1 MLLVSMAVCA
11 VGQTLTST
19 GKQVR
24 FVDGTNGKYEN
35 SGKSWEQAKKNIQ
48 DAINDLHNNN
58 LEGEVWVKAGTYSP
72 TESTEST
79 GGSTLYM
86 SFKIYKGITVRG
98 GFAGT
103 EVTELVGKEAVDKGF
118 TDAGKSRTLNPAA
131 NTSMGATYAHK
142 TILTG
147 NIGNAGEPN
156 FTWSETKQR
165 FNTEFYGNC
174 YHVVTFAT
182 NGFDAS
188 GRANPLGTTQEI
200 AAAEGHMAMLE
211 GFDIKNGNAKNA
223 ELEGHP
229 HNAYGG
235 GIYMVNGA
243 TVENVN
249 ITHCEASRD
258 GGAIYMDGGGVL
270 RHSYIS
276 ECQAL
281 GSGLESGYGGAV
293 CIDENKQIYPPQM
306 ARNIMV
312 NCVARYGGGL
322 ATKINNPNLTLGG
335 KQMKHNTGIAA
346 CLITN
351 CTATTEGGGVYAWQ
365 GGGFT
370 QMTIVNNKCNGSGTT
385 INGIK
390 SGQSAG
396 IYIRDNAIVANCI
409 LWGGKTATAT
419 DADKAN
425 SAQMAF
431 SRSKTEYKPQVLYT
445 ALSNADYVD
454 WSGTYKEGIIKLSQK
469 NRSDGSSD
477 HADSEGHVYFLN
489 PSSVAGYEP
498 AATTKCYDWSDEDN
512 LYKYQVSY
520 GSSTTNAGIHTNDLD
535 VQRLTPVKRHITDL
549 LGNEFTATPTLGAYK
564 SAEPSMMA
572 SIEKIGGTDGKITK
586 EVTDEEGTKNVE
598 FDRVIA
604 HIYVD
609 PNTSYIDDDTY
620 PYAGRSWKA
629 PIKSLSDA
637 FDVLGNLAVQL
648 INARENGIGD
658 SNGEGGYLTITPM
671 YFEEIQIHVKEG
683 TMSTVGAFND
693 KTVRANTLRIP
704 KVRVTHRWGETSF
717 VPVTI
722 LGGYDMD
729 LTTTADPELPA
740 NLYKPNTAEY
750 YALHQLDKR
759 NPILT
764 PTIITGEIMQ
774 DYKYSIPHIWTVEEV
789 QNVTIDGFQVKYANA
804 SSTELENS
812 VKNGAAFTINKA
824 TGISLKNIRISGCT
838 ADNGAAVYATDHS
851 TVSLENC
858 IIHNNQTTYTE
869 TSGNLYCDGTSSLT
883 LDHCDVL
890 RNVGYAFYAPT
901 GANVTMTNSIVYAN
915 MSVPVEDTNLAGV
928 ANDRTN
934 PNDRSLVAFK
944 GAGNYSGHTNLFD
957 LKSRGNSTI
966 DAMHIEPWLQFNFEG
981 GTNTNY
987 PFFVNPTK
995 NAGVSTNGDATYYGR
1010 GVNFQPHNGNPM
1022 VNNASC
1028 SGPHYT
1034 WGTDMSCVTT
1044 RDFGG
1049 LPDIGAVENHIAQ
1062 DDEGEIAYKDGM
1074 RAYGEILYV
1083 RDYRNEDGTIDE
1095 SIVGRDGSSWEHAI
1109 NGNAIYHFE
1118 GTRNIEDT
1126 EEQEVF
1132 KGYRIKTGTTNQL
1145 LVKNGS
1151 LTRTTT
1157 ASALG
1162 TVFMLCDKNGNE
1174 LPESANI
1181 TDAKRLKDI
1190 YTGYYLYLDYSG
1202 SNYSFK
1208 TAANP
1213 DAAQATPTFEPSEG
1227 NYKIKYTAA
1236 NGQTRYIRNQSG
1248 NTLASTSAT
1257 AWTFNIIK
1265 PTEQVGLGTYT
1276 PTAYDYGDLNG
1287 LQYAVSLANIAYTD
1301 DPVRRSNPEKAK
1313 KQVWVG
1319 AGTYSK
1325 DPETGDHSCF
1335 IIKDGVDVYGAFPK
1349 TGNPG
1354 MEQRQALVSQYV
1366 YVEKDGKGNPLYD
1379 FNEYETILE
1388 PKTKTVTVD
1397 VTRRVLGQPWE
1408 NNPQSWKD
1416 NELNAKNYDGATW
1429 DGFTIRFGCTDGEK
1443 RKTAYGRD
1451 GGGGACLYNNVKL
1464 LNSVITHNTSV
1475 LNTTAGNETNIRAGG
1490 VYMDGGTMAS
1500 CYIINNLLEGLDTSN
1515 NPINGGAAYGGGAY
1529 MYNGTMYNCVVANNR
1544 IHAKYADGAGL
1555 YFENATFFNNTVVN
1569 NKAEGSSSSIG
1580 GIAIYTDLGKVSGDI
1595 SLFNIYNS
1603 IILNNSGNK
1612 GANGGHQN
1620 VAMRT
1625 KTGKMYLHNCIT
1637 SNLKNYEYTNNNDI
1651 DRVINYDASCQALA
1665 DDQINTLLVN
1675 CPTTGYIDPSS
1686 ASGTFETWNLR
1697 LSNNATQAINKG
1709 NSNPVLYGVSY
1720 DLEEYTDMDFSDRI
1734 KDCTIDIGAYEY
1746 NDAYAI
1752 TPDTITESGKA
1763 IYYVTPNGSGT
1774 ASAADP
1780 ANAACAAK
1788 LQKVLDAAGRYKYNA
1803 AKKGEN
1809 IQVIVKVANSYN
1821 LLHPTDAETDTTNFT
1836 YYAGRTI
1843 DYSDQDI
1850 RVWSIDIPRGVEVWG
1865 GYTDIPMKKVGDV
1878 VMKDEDNTTWSNEHN
1893 GFHSGLTDLRDIL
1906 GNPTYFDASYY
1917 NKVEKQ
1923 NSTCYHAVSFT
1934 DKVYDG
1940 EGHPYITK
1948 YNGTSYTPD
1957 LKHNSP
1963 YDPNS
1968 NNDDNTWL
1976 SMASVTQD
1984 RAVIDGI
1991 FISGGKADIAAT
2003 KSGDK
2008 VNVHQYGG
2016 AAIVTS
2022 FAHVRNCIA
2031 RGNKAIYGG
2040 ALALTDGALV
2050 SGTLIDQNEAQYGGA
2065 LYVFEDDTKLSDGTN
2080 ISTGKT
2086 AQTVNKMP
2094 KIITS
2099 TIANNKATKQGGGI
2113 WFTSDYANVRLN
2125 STLLW
2130 KNDCNDAA
2138 NVSGNYAPVKADNDQ
2153 TKVEDFYPFA
2163 YSAVENMRLSGTN
2176 NIPVKTPNSSNV
2188 RFGTESGANATD
2200 HKTLIPDSETSPAA
2214 YGYYLPTNYSTL
2226 LRTGMPLAEYD
2237 KLVTDSKLSITD
2249 FAGVEREIALQ
2260 SDHRTYIDIGAR
2272 ALDKVMPASQLML
2285 RLFVAQPE
2293 DVNVAAAEAM
2303 MKLDPEEG
2311 TTEEKALKGYYSQEG
2326 SSFAYPF
2333 QNLQDAL
2340 DYIYT
2345 QRSGTALLGRSTG
2358 QALTNDAINLPFE
2371 IMVAK
2376 GTYYPTRDL
2385 AGHYG
2390 QSLGNTFAIPEGV
2403 SIYGGFDV
2411 NELETNNFYG
2421 RYFKPADEIQS
2432 TEGKQTDTE
2441 PYYIKENVTSLES
2454 DAELGVYTFIQTDW
2468 KTMANARKRYDAN
2481 SNDIIEPWEFA
2492 NETILSGN
2500 AMSNSNKGVYH
2511 VVTIV
2516 PDQNVVGML
2525 PKASIDRSDTYGSGE
2540 GYHDF
2545 EEGQPITLN
2554 GLKIEDGYAHTYND
2568 EALDNFSK
2576 YSYYHGGAILI
2587 DGNRYCDDF
2596 NKNTTDGTVYKHTGV
2611 SNAIGYRD
2619 IPLAIVNCWL
2629 RNNKAG
2635 YGGAI
2640 SGNNTIDIIASSIEN
2655 NLAEGFSE
2663 KVNATLNGVQH
2674 NNLTVSYPGQGGA
2687 IYSTA
2692 QVTAINTLFANN
2704 EARAMN
2710 TSLDLAKY
2718 PTLRNQNPSATL
2730 GGCGGAIFC
2739 GKAGFIHMVNSNVVR
2754 NMANVFPA
2762 VFTMNPNNYPEAYQT
2777 GKCLTNMYTQFIN
2790 SVFWGNEVSEAMWNA
2805 NKSNTSFNFNAP
2817 LICNYAAKDRTDA
2830 YTFNWNSQ
2838 PTSQSALDALMDVA
2852 WFSAY
2857 EEGRGITPNNTLDL
2871 READYK
2877 PYLHGMTF
2885 LAKSATAMGGTY
2897 QNCNITIASDNDVL
2911 EGPNFVAPSKK
2922 AGNAGYTESADWSPA
2937 RLNKL
2942 TDMGSGKITQ
2952 VIKNTNYQ
2960 TYSCKF
2966 PTYNDAHVPVPTE
2979 RISGPTAYS
2988 CEKLDDFITSG
2999 AYTVTRYL
3007 ANFPNY
3013 NYNLA
3018 VGNEFYMQSAYEDN
3032 EGNKTDFYRISY
3044 DPNPT
3049 HNKTYIDIGVYEY
3062 RHTPLTPEVKGD
3074 ECDIL
3079 WVSNVEKPA
3088 NGAANGQSWSTPTSD
3103 LQRAIET
3110 LLSSRNGHRKE
3121 IRLMD
3126 GTYTPI
3132 YTIKDHLSFYIDTK
3146 YLNESVVLPS
3156 DGGSGVTEGLGVKS
3170 FTIKGGYSK
3179 DLNNIYDPALYP
3191 AIIKGQKRMNET
3203 GTQWDHAIYIGDA
3216 TQRYGNKTEYTET
3229 NGYGWWETPDKQTSK
3244 PAPNTIPIQIDGV
3257 TVVNENALAN
3267 AKGAAIYY
3275 ADQSFTN
3282 VTADPNTS
3290 CVQTDEESNIAYR
3303 AIAPTS
3309 ANISVID
3316 ENGDRQSPIT
3326 KTSPAKLIIS
3336 KTKVYGSGA
3345 TNVENTGSA
3354 VYIGQYGGEALIYNN
3369 VFHSNYG
3376 DPLVAYATK
3385 TINNTIALNKGQ
3397 VKLMT
3402 NGGISSTIMN
3412 SALWKN
3418 NNNGE
3423 QFTLE
3428 GLTLTDENLKTCGTI
3443 FSHNAY
3449 TGGSN
3454 ATDYDN
3460 ADDFIKTHNYNVGL
3474 KDENT
3479 DAIYGPNFMNPEN
3492 ATIALR
3498 DFTLKPSLRLL
3509 NHGENA
3515 QYEDDVNK
3523 IYPIDKTYTIYEYAW
3538 VPTTSIDAAGKARI
3552 NSKVID
3558 LGAYEFQS
3566 DQNRILYVIP
3576 SNMVSSTGLSWSEA
3590 LGYGKIQAAIDLAA
3604 VYYKTYNKEAYVFV
3618 RSSDNKEHHTGETL
3632 TLRNGVSVYGSI
3644 DANCNEVCPPVDP
3657 SAALKTY
3664 TDAAIADYIGKV
3676 TTFHRSGIINP
3687 RIGHTRINGINTNGT
3702 AFDQEATCKLDA
3714 GGTCVPTALIDGFEV
3729 TNNGAKITA
3738 PAININPKKSDT
3750 ELADGGL
3757 KMCLR
3762 NIVVDGNDY
3771 SQPGG
3776 SESCYDLVSI
3786 NNALLYECLIHSN
3799 KVKDDN
3805 ASALKLGQYGYAV
3818 NVTVEGKT
3826 TGADDSHSLNN
3837 VSGSDN
3843 AVSGNTAA
3851 SHVFNS
3857 ITNYADDEPTWKTL
3871 SGYCYKMYDANLN
3884 YQLTEKSKYIDAID
3898 QGSDAFGT
3906 DYLPATLRSFINYQ
3920 PTVATGKYTGGDRDL
3935 LGNFRLQTLGGMI
3948 TGKSRGGYTAKL
3960 DRGAF
3965 ETWKVVR
3972 DVENVYPDYVHD
3984 GSVLYIMEGK
3994 SLIVDPVE
4002 STGDDNATASYPGF
4016 VLLQKGANLYG
4027 NGRAIMANY
4036 VAVERNVKSV
4046 GSVVAM
4052 PYKMNFTPTS
4062 SLTEQMNTTIGVAE
4076 PSYSTNG
4083 ITQLPGI
4090 SGAAYRYNGAN
4101 RANWKH
4107 EFHKD
4112 LAEGD
4117 CWDVL
4122 DGTANASEGILY
4134 MPTIDSDKTLRFT
4147 ACGASL
4153 DDYIYKEEVQ
4163 QQDKHQK
4170 KTVTL
4175 IKYDDSESTNGG
4187 ADFTEAEDQGW
4198 NCIGLPYLVS
4208 DYSTMAHANATIHE
4222 ADASYYMMQNPHTMW
4237 LYYNGTTSPDGNNVD
4252 GNGGFYSVSSWDSS
4266 DWHLATAET
4275 APTEDKVA
4283 RIWAGEGFFVQNQK
4297 FSGDET
4303 LTFYR
4308 PVAPSLTGAGSA
4320 KTRSTTRYYYGE
4332 DVQKD
4337 ELAEELD
4344 GDISINVRKRVVTI
4358 RGLEGGE
4365 NIRIYDASGRTYN
4378 IATATE
4384 YEFKTGVPTAGIFLI
4399 SVDNKVKKV
4408 MVK

>member
-35 SGKSWEQAKKNIQ
+35 SGKSWVQAKKNIQ

-98 GFAGT
+98 GFAGNET
-103 EVTELVGKEAVDKGF
+103 TELVGSEVPVDKIGREL
-118 TDAGKSRTLNPAA
+118 TPVA

-385 INGIK
+385 VNGIK

-419 DADKAN
+419 DANKAN

-454 WSGTYKEGIIKLSQK
+454 WSGTYKEGIIKLCQK

-489 PSSVAGYEP
+489 PSSVAGYEA
-498 AATTKCYDWSDEDN
+498 AATTKCYDWSAADY
-512 LYKYQVSY
+512 YKYQVSY

-572 SIEKIGGTDGKITK
+572 SIEKIGDTKTIDEITY
-586 EVTDEEGTKNVE
+586 
-598 FDRVIA
+598 DRVIA

-609 PNTSYIDDDTY
+609 PNTSYVDDVHY
-620 PYAGRSWKA
+620 KYAGRSWKA

-637 FDVLGNLAVQL
+637 FDVLGNLAVPL
-648 INARENGIGD
+648 INAREKGIGD
-658 SNGEGGYLTITPM
+658 SDGKGGYLTITPM

-693 KTVRANTLRIP
+693 KTVRANTLRVP
-704 KVRVTHRWGETSF
+704 KVEVEHRWGETNF

-722 LGGYDMD
+722 LGGYDKD
-729 LTTTADPELPA
+729 LTTNADPEE
-740 NLYKPNTAEY
+740 NLYTENTEAY

-774 DYKYSIPHIWTVEEV
+774 DYKYSIPHIWTVEDV

-838 ADNGAAVYATDHS
+838 ADNGAAVYATNGS

-869 TSGNLYCDGTSSLT
+869 TSGNLYCDETSSLT

-901 GANVTMTNSIVYAN
+901 GAKVAMTNSIVYAN

-928 ANDRTN
+928 ANVDTN

-944 GAGNYSGHTNLFD
+944 GAGTYSGHTNLFD
-957 LKSRGNSTI
+957 LKSKNQVP
-966 DAMHIEPWLQFNFEG
+966 DAMHIDPWLQFNFEG

-995 NAGVSTNGDATYYGR
+995 NAGVSISGDATYYGR

-1022 VNNASC
+1022 VNNAYYE
-1028 SGPHYT
+1028 GTHDT

-1074 RAYGEILYV
+1074 RAYGEIMYV
-1083 RDYRNEDGTIDE
+1083 RDYGADKEID
-1095 SIVGRDGSSWEHAI
+1095 GRDGSSWEHAI
-1109 NGNAIYHFE
+1109 NGNGLYPNLNVI
-1118 GTRNIEDT
+1118 N
-1126 EEQEVF
+1126 
-1132 KGYRIKTGTTNQL
+1132 GYRLKYTEGDNTYYVDKTKIDKAVAGGHPTLGRTSTIANAEYFTFSNLSGGTTTTTTIKANSNNMYFNRATTNNTYYMWL
-1145 LVKNGS
+1145 YSSGTAHYLVKNNDTYYIYANVNG
-1151 LTRTTT
+1151 
-1157 ASALG
+1157 
-1162 TVFMLCDKNGNE
+1162 KNW
-1174 LPESANI
+1174 
-1181 TDAKRLKDI
+1181 
-1190 YTGYYLYLDYSG
+1190 YLYFDNNNQLAYTDNVNNKINWTLDPV
-1202 SNYSFK
+1202 
-1208 TAANP
+1208 T
-1213 DAAQATPTFEPSEG
+1213 D
-1227 NYKIKYTAA
+1227 
-1236 NGQTRYIRNQSG
+1236 
-1248 NTLASTSAT
+1248 NT
-1257 AWTFNIIK
+1257 
-1265 PTEQVGLGTYT
+1265 
-1276 PTAYDYGDLNG
+1276 LNG
-1287 LQYAVSLANIAYTD
+1287 LQYAVNSQSKAFSD
-1301 DPVRRSNPEKAK
+1301 DSSKHPRE
-1313 KQVWVG
+1313 VWVG

-1325 DPETGDHSCF
+1325 DPEYGDDNCF
-1335 IIKDGVDVYGAFPK
+1335 VIRDGVNVFGAFPK
-1349 TGNPG
+1349 VGNPG
-1354 MEQRQALVSQYV
+1354 KEQRQALVSQYV
-1366 YVEKDGKGNPLYD
+1366 KIVNGYNSCD
-1379 FNEYETILE
+1379 YETILE
-1388 PKTKTVTVD
+1388 PKTSVTDPVN
-1397 VTRRVLGQPWE
+1397 VKHRVLGQPYQY
-1408 NNPQSWKD
+1408 NPDTNTSRDVKYIGHD
-1416 NELNAKNYDGATW
+1416 YIGASW
-1429 DGFTIRFGCTDGEK
+1429 DGFTLRNGVYDANGLK
-1443 RKTAYGRD
+1443 RPNRY
-1451 GGGGACLYNNVKL
+1451 GGGGAAIYKNVTLRNVVVTNNLTIYSNAKD
-1464 LNSVITHNTSV
+1464 
-1475 LNTTAGNETNIRAGG
+1475 GQDFRAGG
-1490 VYMDGGTMAS
+1490 IYMDGGTLEQG
-1500 CYIINNLLEGLDTSN
+1500 YVINNKLQGWNSTQPVLM
-1515 NPINGGAAYGGGAY
+1515 GAAYGGG
-1529 MYNGTMYNCVVANNR
+1529 MYIYSGTVFNSVIANNYNYSA
-1544 IHAKYADGAGL
+1544 HADGAGL
-1555 YFENATFFNNTVVN
+1555 FMENATFFNNTIVN
-1569 NKAEGSSSSIG
+1569 NKSEFSKRGVG
-1580 GIAIYTDLGKVSGDI
+1580 GISIWTSGA
-1595 SLFNIYNS
+1595 SSKLTVYNS
-1603 IILNNSGNK
+1603 IIANNIGYKSNTSQSTKTCGDK
-1612 GANGGHQN
+1612 DIAVQNGGAIELYN
-1620 VAMRT
+1620 CFSENNESSTSTGNSNGLPLGSITFDNCVA
-1625 KTGKMYLHNCIT
+1625 KTGDDLTAVFKTLGT
-1637 SNLKNYEYTNNNDI
+1637 YESQFNTLDL
-1651 DRVINYDASCQALA
+1651 RLA
-1665 DDQINTLLVN
+1665 D
-1675 CPTTGYIDPSS
+1675 GS
-1686 ASGTFETWNLR
+1686 A
-1697 LSNNATQAINKG
+1697 AINKG
-1709 NSNPVLYGVSY
+1709 IDNPTIGGVTY
-1720 DLEEYTDMDFSDRI
+1720 NLDVYNDMDFSDRI

-1752 TPDTITESGKA
+1752 TPDTNEDNKA
-1763 IYYVTPNGSGT
+1763 IFYVTPMGMGT
-1774 ASAADP
+1774 ASASDP
-1780 ANAACAAK
+1780 LNAACAAK
-1788 LQKVLDAAGRYKYNA
+1788 LQKVLDAAGRYKYNNPS
-1803 AKKGEN
+1803 K
-1809 IQVIVKVANSYN
+1809 QVIVKVANSKSN
-1821 LLHPTDAETDTTNFT
+1821 ETNGTPFK

-1865 GYTDIPMKKVGDV
+1865 GYSDCGSTGTYKEVTDV
-1878 VMKDEDNTTWSNEHN
+1878 NN
-1893 GFHSGLTDLRDIL
+1893 GFYSVSDDVRTDLRDIL

-1940 EGHPYITK
+1940 EGHPYITY
-1948 YNGTSYTPD
+1948 YNGTTYTPD
-1957 LKHNSP
+1957 LEHNSP

-2008 VNVHQYGG
+2008 VNMHQYGG

-2138 NVSGNYAPVKADNDQ
+2138 NVSGNYAPVKADNDL

-2188 RFGTESGANATD
+2188 RFGKKSGANATD
-2200 HKTLIPDSETSPAA
+2200 HKTLIPDPETSPAA

-2303 MKLDPEEG
+2303 MKLDPSTVG
-2311 TTEEKALKGYYSQEG
+2311 DDEKEKVQYYSQEG

-2411 NELETNNFYG
+2411 NELETNQFYG
-2421 RYFKPADEIQS
+2421 RYYKPADKIKS
-2432 TEGKQTDTE
+2432 TTGKQTDAK
-2441 PYYIKENVTSLES
+2441 PYYIKENVTKLTG
-2454 DAELGVYTFIQTDW
+2454 DATLGDYTFIQTDW
-2468 KTMANARKRYDAN
+2468 KAMANARKRYDAN

-2525 PKASIDRSDTYGSGE
+2525 PKASIERSKTYSAE

-2596 NKNTTDGTVYKHTGV
+2596 NKWTDEQKASNEDNYGKTVYKHTGV

-2663 KVNATLNGVQH
+2663 KVNATLNGEQH

-2687 IYSTA
+2687 VYSTA

-2718 PTLRNQNPSATL
+2718 PTLRNQNPAATL

-2739 GKAGFIHMVNSNVVR
+2739 GKAGFIHMVNSDVVR

-2762 VFTMNPNNYPEAYQT
+2762 VFTMNPNKYGTAEQDVPFM
-2777 GKCLTNMYTQFIN
+2777 TNQYTQFIN

-2805 NKSNTSFNFNAP
+2805 NKSNTYFNFNAP

-2838 PTSQSALDALMDVA
+2838 PTSQTSLDALMDVA

-2885 LAKSATAMGGTY
+2885 LAKAATAMGGNY

-2966 PTYNDAHVPVPTE
+2966 PTYSEAEEPVPTE
-2979 RISGPTAYS
+2979 RALYS
-2988 CEKLDDFITSG
+2988 CETENDFITSG

-3018 VGNEFYMQSAYEDN
+3018 VGNEFYMQSAYADN
-3032 EGNKTDFYRISY
+3032 LGKKTDFFRISY

-3062 RHTPLTPEVKGD
+3062 RHTPLTPEVEGD

-3088 NGAANGQSWSTPTSD
+3088 NGAADGQSWSTPTSD

-3156 DGGSGVTEGLGVKS
+3156 YGGSGVTEGLGVKS

-3216 TQRYGNKTEYTET
+3216 TQRYGIKTGYSAD
-3229 NGYGWWETPDKQTSK
+3229 NGYGWWASTTDQTDK

-3275 ADQSFTN
+3275 ADQSFTK

-3290 CVQTDEESNIAYR
+3290 CVQTDEESKIAYR
-3303 AIAPTS
+3303 AIVPTS

-3316 ENGDRQSPIT
+3316 ENGVRQSPEA
-3326 KTSPAKLIIS
+3326 KTNPAKLIIS

-3345 TNVENTGSA
+3345 PDIANTGSA
-3354 VYIGQYGGEALIYNN
+3354 VYIGQYGGKALIYNN

-3402 NGGISSTIMN
+3402 GSTIMN

-3474 KDENT
+3474 KDENS
-3479 DAIYGPNFMNPEN
+3479 DAIYGPNFMDPEN

-3509 NHGENA
+3509 NHGETTHYN
-3515 QYEDDVNK
+3515 DN
-3523 IYPIDKTYTIYEYAW
+3523 IYEYAW
-3538 VPTTSIDAAGKARI
+3538 VPTTSIDAAGKTRI

-3644 DANCNEVCPPVDP
+3644 DANCNEVCPPVNTTAP
-3657 SAALKTY
+3657 IKEY
-3664 TDAAIADYIGKV
+3664 TDAAIAKYVAKV

-3750 ELADGGL
+3750 DYADGGL

-3771 SQPGG
+3771 SEPSGT
-3776 SESCYDLVSI
+3776 ESCYDLVNI

-3805 ASALKLGQYGYAV
+3805 ASALKLGTYGYAV

-3826 TGADDSHSLNN
+3826 TGADGEYGLNN
-3837 VSGSDN
+3837 VKGSIITGSTVGTEADCISAN
-3843 AVSGNTAA
+3843 SPA

-3884 YQLTEKSKYIDAID
+3884 YQLTENSKYIDAIE
-3898 QGSDAFGT
+3898 QGSAAFTLGT
-3906 DYLPATLRSFINYQ
+3906 DYMPTTLRGFINYQ
-3920 PTVATGKYTGGDRDL
+3920 PTVEAGKYTGGDRDL
-3935 LGNFRLQTLGGMI
+3935 LGNFRLQTLGGKI
-3948 TGKSRGGYTAKL
+3948 TGKSRGDYTAKL

-3972 DVENVYPDYVHD
+3972 DVENVYPDFVHD

-4016 VLLQKGANLYG
+4016 VLLQKGANFYG

-4052 PYKMNFTPTS
+4052 PYKMNFAPTS
-4062 SLTEQMNTTIGVAE
+4062 SLTEQMNTSVGVAE
-4076 PSYSTNG
+4076 PSYSPDG

-4090 SGAAYRYNGAN
+4090 SGATYRYNGAN

-4107 EFHKD
+4107 EFHKE
-4112 LAEGD
+4112 LADGD

-4122 DGTANASEGILY
+4122 DEAANASEGILF

-4147 ACGASL
+4147 ACGTTL

-4198 NCIGLPYLVS
+4198 NCIGIPYLVS
-4208 DYSTMAHANATIHE
+4208 DYSTISNVTATE
-4222 ADASYYMMQNPHTMW
+4222 AVHGTSASGYLMQNPHTMW
-4237 LYYNGTTSPDGNNVD
+4237 LYYNGTKYADGTTDVN
-4252 GNGGFYSVSSWDSS
+4252 GNGGFYSVSSWDDS

-4332 DVQKD
+4332 DIKKE

-4365 NIRIYDASGRTYN
+4365 NIRIYDAAGRTYN

>member
-98 GFAGT
+98 GFAGNET
-103 EVTELVGKEAVDKGF
+103 TELVGSEVPVDKIGREL
-118 TDAGKSRTLNPAA
+118 TPVA

-385 INGIK
+385 VNGIK

-454 WSGTYKEGIIKLSQK
+454 WSGTYKEGIVKLCQK
-469 NRSDGSSD
+469 NTTDGCLN
-477 HADSEGHVYFLN
+477 HADSEGHVYFLK
-489 PSSVAGYEP
+489 PSAVAGYEA
-498 AATTKCYDWSDEDN
+498 AATTKCYDWSAADY
-512 LYKYQVSY
+512 YKYQVSY
-520 GSSTTNAGIHTNDLD
+520 GSSTTNAGIHSNDLD
-535 VQRLTPVKRHITDL
+535 VERLTPVKRHITDL

-586 EVTDEEGTKNVE
+586 QVTEAGETKNVE

-609 PNTSYIDDDTY
+609 PNTSYVDDATY
-620 PYAGRSWKA
+620 KYAGRSWKA

-637 FDVLGNLAVQL
+637 FDVLGNLAENLAVQL
-648 INARENGIGD
+648 IQAREKGIGD
-658 SNGEGGYLTITPM
+658 GGAEITPM

-693 KTVRANTLRIP
+693 KTVRANTLRVP
-704 KVRVTHRWGETSF
+704 KVEVEHRWGETNF

-729 LTTTADPELPA
+729 LTTTADPELPE
-740 NLYKPNTAEY
+740 NLYKPNTEEY

-774 DYKYSIPHIWTVEEV
+774 DYKYSIPHIWTVEDV

-901 GANVTMTNSIVYAN
+901 GAKVAMTNSIVYAN

-928 ANDRTN
+928 ANDGTN

-944 GAGNYSGHTNLFD
+944 GAGYYSGHTNLFD
-957 LKSRGNSTI
+957 LKSKEVAPMN
-966 DAMHIEPWLQFNFEG
+966 AMHIEPWLQFNFEG
-981 GTNTNY
+981 GTNTKY

-995 NAGVSTNGDATYYGR
+995 NAGVSISGDATYYGR

-1074 RAYGEILYV
+1074 RAYGDIMYV
-1083 RDYRNEDGTIDE
+1083 RDYRNEDGTIDT
-1095 SIVGRDGSSWEHAI
+1095 STDGRDGSSWEHAI
-1109 NGNAIYHFE
+1109 NGNAIYTFA

-1126 EEQEVF
+1126 AEQQVF

-1162 TVFMLCDKNGNE
+1162 TVFMLCDENGNE

-1213 DAAQATPTFEPSEG
+1213 DAAQATSTIELSGE

-1276 PTAYDYGDLNG
+1276 PTSYDYGDLNG

-1366 YVEKDGKGNPLYD
+1366 HIENGLNPD
-1379 FNEYETILE
+1379 DYETTIQ
-1388 PKTKTVTVD
+1388 PITQTVQTGV
-1397 VTRRVLGQPWE
+1397 VRRVLGQPVA
-1408 NNPQSWKD
+1408 NNPKTWETD
-1416 NELNAKNYDGATW
+1416 LLLENNYDGATW
-1429 DGFTIRFGCTDGEK
+1429 DGFTIRFGCNDAVK
-1443 RKTAYGRD
+1443 RNTWGGRD

-1464 LNSVITHNTSV
+1464 INSVITNNYSVCQTSSTSDTQN
-1475 LNTTAGNETNIRAGG
+1475 LRAGG

-1500 CYIINNLLEGLDTSN
+1500 CYIINNVVCGM
-1515 NPINGGAAYGGGAY
+1515 NGATPFKGSAAYGGGAY
-1529 MYNGTMYNCVVANNR
+1529 MYNGTMYNCIVANNKAF
-1544 IHAKYADGAGL
+1544 AKHADGAGL

-1569 NKAEGSSSSIG
+1569 NIAEGSTSSIG

-1603 IILNNSGNK
+1603 IILNNSGYN
-1612 GANGGHQN
+1612 GADGGHN
-1620 VAMRT
+1620 DVGMRT
-1625 KTGKMYLHNCIT
+1625 GSGKMYLHNCIT
-1637 SNLKNYEYTNNNDI
+1637 KACDNYQSADGKKVIEYDET
-1651 DRVINYDASCQALA
+1651 CQALA
-1665 DDQINTLLVN
+1665 DNQINTLLVN

-1697 LSNNATQAINKG
+1697 LAKEGTQAINKG

-1752 TPDTITESGKA
+1752 TPDIKTESGKA

-1809 IQVIVKVANSYN
+1809 IQVVVKVANSYN

-1865 GYTDIPMKKVGDV
+1865 GYTDVPMKKVGDV

-1893 GFHSGLTDLRDIL
+1893 GFYSGSTDLRDIL

-1940 EGHPYITK
+1940 EGHPYITN

-1957 LKHNSP
+1957 LEHNSP

-2008 VNVHQYGG
+2008 VNMHQYGG

-2065 LYVFEDDTKLSDGTN
+2065 LYVFEDDTKLSDGTS

-2138 NVSGNYAPVKADNDQ
+2138 NVSGNYAPVKADNDL

-2188 RFGTESGANATD
+2188 RFGIESGSNATD
-2200 HKTLIPDSETSPAA
+2200 HKTLISDSEPSAAA

-2226 LRTGMPLAEYD
+2226 LRTGMPLADYD
-2237 KLVTDSKLSITD
+2237 KLITDSKLSLAD
-2249 FAGVEREIALQ
+2249 FAGVDRKIALQ

-2293 DVNVAAAEAM
+2293 DVNVVAAEAM
-2303 MKLDPEEG
+2303 MKLDPETG
-2311 TTEEKALKGYYSQEG
+2311 SDDEKALKGYYSQEG

-2358 QALTNDAINLPFE
+2358 QAITNDAINLPFE

-2411 NELETNNFYG
+2411 NELETNQFYG
-2421 RYFKPADEIQS
+2421 RYYKPADEIQS
-2432 TEGKQTDTE
+2432 TTDKQTDSA
-2441 PYYIKENVTSLES
+2441 PYYIKDNVTKLNS
-2454 DAELGVYTFIQTDW
+2454 DATLGDYTFTQTDW
-2468 KTMANARKRYDAN
+2468 KTMADARKRYDAN

-2492 NETILSGN
+2492 NETILSGD
-2500 AMSNSNKGVYH
+2500 AMSNSNRGVYH

-2516 PDQNVVGML
+2516 PDENVVGKL
-2525 PKASIDRSDTYGSGE
+2525 PYPSVYRSATYSSD
-2540 GYHDF
+2540 GYHDH

-2596 NKNTTDGTVYKHTGV
+2596 NKNTNDGTVYKHTGV

-2655 NLAEGFSE
+2655 NIAEGATE
-2663 KVNATLNGVQH
+2663 KVNATINGVQ
-2674 NNLTVSYPGQGGA
+2674 NNNITVSYPGQGGA

-2692 QVTAINTLFANN
+2692 HVTAINTLFANN

-2710 TSLDLAKY
+2710 TSLDLARY
-2718 PTLRNQNPSATL
+2718 PTLRNQNPAATL

-2739 GKAGFIHMVNSNVVR
+2739 GKAGFIHMVNSDVVR

-2762 VFTMNPNNYPEAYQT
+2762 VFTMNPNKYGDAEQSVPFM
-2777 GKCLTNMYTQFIN
+2777 TNQYTQFIN

-2805 NKSNTSFNFNAP
+2805 NKSNTSFKFNAP
-2817 LICNYAAKDRTDA
+2817 LICNYAPKERTDA

-2838 PTSQSALDALMDVA
+2838 PTTQTALDALMDVA

-2871 READYK
+2871 RDADYK

-2885 LAKSATAMGGTY
+2885 LAQSADAKGGAY
-2897 QNCNITIASDNDVL
+2897 QNCNIAIASDNDVL

-2952 VIKNTNYQ
+2952 VIQNVNNQ
-2960 TYSCKF
+2960 TYSCNF
-2966 PTYNDAHVPVPTE
+2966 PTYNEAGKSIPDG
-2979 RISGPTAYS
+2979 RSAYS

-3013 NYNLA
+3013 NYNLS
-3018 VGNEFYMQSAYEDN
+3018 VGNEFYMQSAYADN
-3032 EGNKTDFYRISY
+3032 LGKKTDFFRISY

-3062 RHTPLTPEVKGD
+3062 RHTPLTPKVEGD

-3088 NGAANGQSWSTPTSD
+3088 NGAADGQSWSTPTSD

-3156 DGGSGVTEGLGVKS
+3156 DGESGVREGLGVKS

-3229 NGYGWWETPDKQTSK
+3229 NGYGWWETTAKQSSK
-3244 PAPNTIPIQIDGV
+3244 PDPNTIPIQIDGV

-3275 ADQSFTN
+3275 ADQSFTAN
-3282 VTADPNTS
+3282 GEQS
-3290 CVQTDEESNIAYR
+3290 DEGTIHAS
-3303 AIAPTS
+3303 APTS
-3309 ANISVID
+3309 ANITTVASD
-3316 ENGDRQSPIT
+3316 DKATHENTT
-3326 KTSPAKLIIS
+3326 KDSPAKIIIS

-3345 TNVENTGSA
+3345 PSTTKNAGSS

-3402 NGGISSTIMN
+3402 GSTIMN

-3474 KDENT
+3474 KDENS
-3479 DAIYGPNFMNPEN
+3479 DAIYGPNFMDPEN

-3509 NHGENA
+3509 NHGYNKN
-3515 QYEDDVNK
+3515 YNDNVNEA
-3523 IYPIDKTYTIYEYAW
+3523 YNIYEYAW

-3552 NSKVID
+3552 NSHVID

-3644 DANCNEVCPPVDP
+3644 DANCNEVCDP
-3657 SAALKTY
+3657 KDKTALVKEY

-3702 AFDQEATCKLDA
+3702 AFDQEATCDVDETINGSAHKTL
-3714 GGTCVPTALIDGFEV
+3714 PTALIDGFEV

-3776 SESCYDLVSI
+3776 SETCYDLVSI

-3805 ASALKLGQYGYAV
+3805 ASTLKLGQYGYAV

-3884 YQLTEKSKYIDAID
+3884 YQLTENSKYIDAIA
-3898 QGSDAFGT
+3898 QGSDAFTLGT
-3906 DYLPATLRSFINYQ
+3906 DYMPATLRSFINYQ

-3935 LGNFRLQTLGGMI
+3935 LGNFRLQTLGGALNKYS
-3948 TGKSRGGYTAKL
+3948 GDYTAKL

-3994 SLIVDPVE
+3994 SLIIDPVE

-4062 SLTEQMNTTIGVAE
+4062 SLSAQMNTSVGVAE
-4076 PSYSTNG
+4076 PSYSTDG
-4083 ITQLPGI
+4083 ITKLPGI

-4107 EFHKD
+4107 EFHKE
-4112 LAEGD
+4112 LADGD

-4122 DGTANASEGILY
+4122 DGAANASEGILY

-4147 ACGASL
+4147 ACGTTL

-4163 QQDKHQK
+4163 LNDKHQK
-4170 KTVTL
+4170 KTVNLT
-4175 IKYDDSESTNGG
+4175 KYDDSESTNGG

-4208 DYSTMAHANATIHE
+4208 DYSTITNVTATE
-4222 ADASYYMMQNPHTMW
+4222 AVHGTDASGHMMQNPHTMW
-4237 LYYNGTTSPDGNNVD
+4237 LYYNGIKYADGTTDVN
-4252 GNGGFYSVSSWDSS
+4252 GNGGFYSVSSWDDS
-4266 DWHLATAET
+4266 DWHLASSAKEQLNKAT
-4275 APTEDKVA
+4275 
-4283 RIWAGEGFFVQNQK
+4283 IWAGEGFFVQNQK

-4337 ELAEELD
+4337 ELADELD

-4408 MVK
+4408 IVK